1 MSTVGTPEIEPTP
14 EIGSTSIPSA
24 TTSINKP
31 HTAKKKQRLASDV
44 IGQLE
49 DKLKE
54 NDRDISTWLELISKI
69 EAKDKTEQVRETYEN
84 FLKKF
89 PFMSRQWIN
98 YINYEL
104 NRGEFDKVENI
115 FKKCLYN
122 VSSVSLWKTYVNY
135 IRRKNNL
142 ITGGEEA
149 RRVIFQAYEV
159 AVNKVGFD
167 PESGS
172 LWDDYFSFIE
182 DWKPVSS
189 WDGQQKMDM
198 KRKLF
203 KKALNIPLDN
213 LEQLWSVYT
222 SFETELSPNTARKFI
237 GETSGQYMNSRSWY
251 KEWSNITEGLIRSED
266 FIPREDEYNSEQLNK
281 WISWVSWEKLNKLE
295 LDKDSLLERVEFVYK
310 QAIQHL
316 TFYPELWF
324 EFANFYKENV
334 DNYSSMNY
342 QELLNEAIVV
352 NPLSFAL
359 NFKLIESY
367 EAENNATL
375 IGKKFSSLIEHL
387 TQLHDAKSLE
397 IEEMKVELL
406 DDVEQDKNNEDNEE
420 EIKPKSEEEKDFIIK
435 NNKEVQAKIKDLS
448 KLSKTISLTYCQYIK
463 TIKRLSGMK
472 EARQIFGLARA
483 SKKVL
488 THHVFVEVASLEHF
502 ATNTKTAIKVFDLG
516 MKPTFFGNDG
526 EYIYKYLNFLIRMND
541 DTNSRSLFETTIN
554 VKGKSIDPKWLKK
567 IFKIY
572 MSYELNFGQI
582 SSVDKLEKKYFE
594 NFPNDSK
601 ILVFADRYSFAEVQ
615 DASEGDDLIRFNDL
629 KNSELVPKK
638 LVSNKRKF
646 EADDDTE
653 NGDGNENGSNN
664 KKQHL
669 EHGENSI
676 KGNGKSSEETDGEE
690 DYKIKQYVTDEV
702 YNLLR
707 VLPNSNNFQQ
717 PVFNNSKLISL
728 LNSIDV

>member
-24 TTSINKP
+24 TTSINNKSLKN
-31 HTAKKKQRLASDV
+31 KKTRLASDV

-54 NDRDISTWLELISKI
+54 NDRDISVWLELISKI
-69 EAKDKTEQVRETYEN
+69 ELKDKTQQVRETYDK
-84 FLKKF
+84 FFKKF
-89 PFMSRQWIN
+89 PFFAKQWIN

-115 FKKCLYN
+115 FKRCLYN
-122 VSSVSLWKTYVNY
+122 TSSVLLWKTYVNY

-159 AVNKVGFD
+159 AINKVGFD

-182 DWKPVSS
+182 DWKPVST

-203 KKALNIPLDN
+203 KKALNIPLNN
-213 LEQLWSVYT
+213 LENLWGIYT

-237 GETSGQYMNSRSWY
+237 GELSGQYMNSRSWF
-251 KEWSNITEGLIRSED
+251 KEWSNLTKGLIRSDD
-266 FIPREDEYNSEQLNK
+266 FVPKQDEYDSFQLSK
-281 WISWVSWEKLNKLE
+281 WLDWVNWEKSNKLE
-295 LDKDSLLERVEFVYK
+295 LDNDKLIERIEFVYK

-324 EFANFYKENV
+324 EFANFYKENQQH
-334 DNYSSMNY
+334 YSSINF
-342 QELLNEAIVV
+342 QELLNEAILV

-367 EAENNATL
+367 EVENNTVL
-375 IGKKFSSLIEHL
+375 VGKKFSSLIEHL
-387 TQLHDAKSLE
+387 TQIHDGKSLE
-397 IEEMKVELL
+397 IEELKNEL
-406 DDVEQDKNNEDNEE
+406 
-420 EIKPKSEEEKDFIIK
+420 F
-435 NNKEVQAKIKDLS
+435 A

-463 TIKRLSGMK
+463 SMKRLSGIK

-488 THHVFVEVASLEHF
+488 THHVFVEVANLEHF

-516 MKPTFFGNDG
+516 LKPAFFSNDG
-526 EYIYKYLNFLIRMND
+526 EYIYKYLKFLIKIND
-541 DTNSRSLFETTIN
+541 DTNSRSLFETTVN
-554 VKGKSIDPKWLKK
+554 VKGKFIESQWLKR

-594 NFPNDSK
+594 YFPEDSK
-601 ILVFADRYSFAEVQ
+601 ILVFADRYTFADIQ
-615 DASEGDDLIRFNDL
+615 DCDDVSDDLIRYNDL
-629 KNSELVPKK
+629 KYSELVPKK
-638 LVSNKRKF
+638 SVSSKRRL
-646 EADDDTE
+646 EDDE
-653 NGDGNENGSNN
+653 QVENEN
-664 KKQHL
+664 
-669 EHGENSI
+669 
-676 KGNGKSSEETDGEE
+676 E

-707 VLPNSNNFQQ
+707 VLPNSSNFQQ
-717 PVFNNSKLISL
+717 PVFNNTKLIQL
-728 LNSIDV
+728 LNRLE

>member
-24 TTSINKP
+24 TTSINNKSLKN
-31 HTAKKKQRLASDV
+31 KKTRLASDV

-54 NDRDISTWLELISKI
+54 NDRDISVWLELISKI
-69 EAKDKTEQVRETYEN
+69 EAKDKTQQVRETYDK
-84 FLKKF
+84 FFKKF
-89 PFMSRQWIN
+89 PFFAKQWIN

-115 FKKCLYN
+115 FKRCLYN
-122 VSSVSLWKTYVNY
+122 TSSVLLWKTYVNY

-159 AVNKVGFD
+159 AINKVGFD

-182 DWKPVSS
+182 DWKPVST

-203 KKALNIPLDN
+203 KKALNIPLNN
-213 LEQLWSVYT
+213 LENLWGIYT

-237 GETSGQYMNSRSWY
+237 GELSGQYMNSRSWF
-251 KEWSNITEGLIRSED
+251 KEWSNLTKGLIRSDD
-266 FIPREDEYNSEQLNK
+266 FIPKQDEYDSFQLSK
-281 WISWVSWEKLNKLE
+281 WLDWVNWEKSNKLE
-295 LDKDSLLERVEFVYK
+295 LDNDKLIERIEFVYK

-324 EFANFYKENV
+324 EFANFYKENQQH
-334 DNYSSMNY
+334 YSSINF
-342 QELLNEAIVV
+342 QELLNEAILV

-367 EAENNATL
+367 EVENNTVL
-375 IGKKFSSLIEHL
+375 VGKKFSSLIEHL
-387 TQLHDAKSLE
+387 TQIHDGKSLE
-397 IEEMKVELL
+397 IEELKNDLFG
-406 DDVEQDKNNEDNEE
+406 DDEEKEKNEDGEPK
-420 EIKPKSEEEKDFIIK
+420 KPKTDEEKEHLIK
-435 NNKEVQAKIKDLS
+435 NNKEIQLKLKDLA

-463 TIKRLSGMK
+463 SMKRLSGIK

-488 THHVFVEVASLEHF
+488 THHVFVEVANLEHF

-516 MKPTFFGNDG
+516 LKPAFFSNDG
-526 EYIYKYLNFLIRMND
+526 EYIYKYLKFLIKIND
-541 DTNSRSLFETTIN
+541 DTNSRSLFETTVN
-554 VKGKSIDPKWLKK
+554 VKGKFIESQWLKR

-594 NFPNDSK
+594 YFPEDSK
-601 ILVFADRYSFAEVQ
+601 ILVFADRYTFADIQ
-615 DASEGDDLIRFNDL
+615 DCDDVSDDLIRFNDL
-629 KNSELVPKK
+629 KYSELVPKK
-638 LVSNKRKF
+638 SIFLKRRL
-646 EADDDTE
+646 EDDEQVE
-653 NGDGNENGSNN
+653 NGET
-664 KKQHL
+664 KKQRL
-669 EHGENSI
+669 DEDDKKDEEDQEEEN
-676 KGNGKSSEETDGEE
+676 E

-707 VLPNSNNFQQ
+707 VLPNSSNFQQ
-717 PVFNNSKLISL
+717 PVFNNTKLIQL
-728 LNSIDV
+728 LNRLE